1 MTMISRPLNIK
12 MIDSPRSLADV
23 PVMNLFGVAVLFLAA
38 FFNLTSLDPEKTT
51 VSLDINVVVK
61 LMILALGGLYGMLG
75 FLGDYR
81 VRKLVLSFPGAWILL
96 IFFWYCLSIPGAID
110 PEAAITSS
118 CSIVSVFLM
127 TLTALV
133 RLGRQQ
139 VVQTIFLAA
148 AAFVAGSWL
157 AYFFVPELGV
167 YFEAIT
173 DGRLFKRMA
182 GLSHPNTLG
191 QFSAITIVLGII
203 LFINYR
209 QRGYFRV
216 LIVAMA
222 VGALAMSL
230 SRASIIA
237 CIVSLAYVYRHVVF
251 RPQNRI
257 WFLWLTAAAIVMLMV
272 VSTQVD
278 VGRAIRSRLASLSKS
293 GDTQELVTATGRL
306 EIWNQSIK
314 LIGARPLTG
323 YGAAS
328 SKDLLDEYSR
338 YTHNMLLNVALS
350 TGILGGLTMLLMMLS
365 RIKLLWIR
373 SNPIADG
380 LAVLILVNGLV
391 ENVIFSTL
399 CGLPTIAWLVGL
411 VWFQLGPQDEPVD
424 EQDIPG
430 GSVSIATLP

>member
-1 MTMISRPLNIK
+1 MNI
-12 MIDSPRSLADV
+12 
-23 PVMNLFGVAVLFLAA
+23 FGVAVLFLTA

-61 LMILALGGLYGMLG
+61 LLILALAGLYGVLG
-75 FLGDYR
+75 FLGDYQ
-81 VRKLVLSFPGAWILL
+81 VRKLVLSLPGAWILV
-96 IFFWYCLSIPGAID
+96 IFGWYCVSIPGAID
-110 PEAAITSS
+110 AETAITSS
-118 CSIVSVFLM
+118 CSILCVFLM
-127 TLTALV
+127 TMTALV
-133 RLGRQQ
+133 RLGKQQ
-139 VVQTIFLAA
+139 VVHTIFFAA

-191 QFSAITIVLGII
+191 QFSAITIVLGTI
-203 LFINYR
+203 LFIDYR
-209 QRGYFRV
+209 QRGYFRM
-216 LIVAMA
+216 LIIAMA
-222 VGALAMSL
+222 LGALAMSL
-230 SRASIIA
+230 SRASMVA
-237 CIVSLAYVYRHVVF
+237 CTVSLAYVYRHVFF

-257 WFLWLTAAAIVMLMV
+257 RLLWLAAAAIVMLMV
-272 VSTQVD
+272 ASTQVD
-278 VGRAIRSRLASLSKS
+278 VGREIRSGLASLSKS
-293 GDTQELVTATGRL
+293 GDTEELVTATGRF
-306 EIWNQSIK
+306 EIWNKSIE

-328 SKDLLDEYSR
+328 SKDLLDEYSH

-350 TGILGGLTMLLMMLS
+350 TGVFGGLAMLLMMLS
-365 RIKLLWIR
+365 RIKLLLIR
-373 SNPIADG
+373 ANPIADG

-411 VWFQLGPQDEPVD
+411 VWFQLGPQDDSVD
-424 EQDIPG
+424 DHDDPS